1 MHIKKK
7 NTLPI
12 IVLYHCT
19 LFHNCFASHIEIV
32 EEILSFCNNNAHP
45 YVAILDQDAKVTSSF
60 MKSSLNDIRIKSFVR
75 EEHLSMTLDT
85 MDTLIVQKNSKSP
98 QFDDILKMIT
108 TRKRQKS
115 ILVVMESEVDDFKVN
130 MTTFAYFI
138 IYITFNITN
147 VYLKYIWI

>member
-7 NTLPI
+7 KTLPI

-19 LFHNCFASHIEIV
+19 LFHNCFASHIETV

-45 YVAILDQDAKVTSSF
+45 YVAILDQDAKVITSF
-60 MKSSLNDIRIKSFVR
+60 MKSSMNDIRIKSFVHK
-75 EEHLSMTLDT
+75 EHLSTTLDT

-115 ILVVMESEVDDFKVN
+115 ILVVMESEVEDFKVS
-130 MTTFAYFI
+130 MTSFAY
-138 IYITFNITN
+138 
-147 VYLKYIWI
+147 

>member
-7 NTLPI
+7 KSLTI
-12 IVLYHCT
+12 IILYHCT
-19 LFHNCFASHIEIV
+19 LFHNCFAIHIEIV

-45 YVAILDQDAKVTSSF
+45 YVAILDQDAKVTTSF

-115 ILVVMESEVDDFKVN
+115 ILVVLESEVEDFKVSW
-130 MTTFAYFI
+130 TSFAYLVI
-138 IYITFNITN
+138 
-147 VYLKYIWI
+147 